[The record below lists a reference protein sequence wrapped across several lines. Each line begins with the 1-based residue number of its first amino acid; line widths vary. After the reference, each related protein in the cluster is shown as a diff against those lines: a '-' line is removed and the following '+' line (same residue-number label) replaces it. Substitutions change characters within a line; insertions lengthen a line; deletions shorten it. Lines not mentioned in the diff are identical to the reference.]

1 MDEEAIDLKPIFHKS
16 FNENILS
23 LSSKI
28 SNLTS
33 IRSSQQQ
40 TAISDVLSK
49 ISELTLELKDASNYL
64 PAYDQKVYSEQLK
77 AVTEELNI
85 ARKSVAPRSKF
96 SFKNRRTGSST
107 ASASSDTTLT
117 PAVSTPQKPASISP
131 PPPSSNLQTISLTSL
146 TSTHTTPP
154 PPTPQSTIL
163 SLSSLTSCIITPP
176 PPFSSSSSS
185 TSSNYFTTT
194 SINTIKSSILI
205 LPKITGPAHLTSLK
219 NSVLVI
225 SCHQFRLH
233 DSSDLDVYL
242 RCRSRPIIE
251 RCKGVRVSFL
261 PEVLKGIL
269 DGDDNKD
276 DDEEGVEEDK
286 WNQIDDFNWLK
297 EGRPSP
303 NWRVLEEGER
313 IKREM
318 WERVLEDNSGVG
330 DEGISGLLP

>member
-16 FNENILS
+16 FNESILS

-33 IRSSQQQ
+33 VRSSQQQ

-49 ISELTLELKDASNYL
+49 ISGLTLELKDASNYL

-77 AVTEELNI
+77 AVTEELNV

-107 ASASSDTTLT
+107 ASASSDTT
-117 PAVSTPQKPASISP
+117 PAISTPREPASIPSSSSTSTSAST
-131 PPPSSNLQTISLTSL
+131 SSNLQTISLTSL

-176 PPFSSSSSS
+176 PPPSS
-185 TSSNYFTTT
+185 SSNYFTTT

-251 RCKGVRVSFL
+251 RCKGIRVSFL
-261 PEVLKGIL
+261 PEVLKTVL
-269 DGDDNKD
+269 DSSQE
-276 DDEEGVEEDK
+276 DDEVEEDR

-303 NWRVLEEGER
+303 NWRVLEEEEKIG
-313 IKREM
+313 REM
-318 WERVLEDNSGVG
+318 WEKVLEDNSGVG
-330 DEGISGLLP
+330 DVGISGLLP

>member
-1 MDEEAIDLKPIFHKS
+1 MDEEATDLKPIFHQS

-33 IRSSQQQ
+33 VRSSQQQ

-77 AVTEELNI
+77 AVTEELNV

-107 ASASSDTTLT
+107 ASASSDTT
-117 PAVSTPQKPASISP
+117 PAVSAPQKLASIPSSSSSTSTSTST
-131 PPPSSNLQTISLTSL
+131 SSNLQTISLTSL

-176 PPFSSSSSS
+176 PPSS
-185 TSSNYFTTT
+185 SSNYFTTT

-261 PEVLKGIL
+261 PEVLKAVL
-269 DGDDNKD
+269 DGDDNKE
-276 DDEEGVEEDK
+276 DDEVEEDR

-303 NWRVLEEGER
+303 NWRVLEEEEM
-313 IKREM
+313 IKGEM

-330 DEGISGLLP
+330 DVGISGLLP